1 MEKIDVYNCNREKT
15 GKIFTRYVDE
25 HIEKDEYL
33 ISVTCWIVNKY
44 GEILLTQ
51 RRLDKSHGGMWEPT
65 TGTVISG
72 ENSLEGIQRELSE
85 EIGLK
90 VDKSELKLV
99 KTIVDKKPNLNFFR
113 DIYILRKDIS
123 LSELKF
129 LDGEVI
135 DAEYVTM
142 EEFKN
147 MINNGEVKKKL
158 EYFIDLVYNL
168 D

>member
-25 HIEKDEYL
+25 HIEEDEYI
-33 ISVTCWIVNKY
+33 ISVTCWIVNKD

-72 ENSLEGIQRELSE
+72 ENSLEGMQRELRE
-85 EIGLK
+85 EIGLN
-90 VDKSELKLV
+90 VDKTELKLIE
-99 KTIVDKKPNLNFFR
+99 TFIDKKPNLNFFR

-129 LDGEVI
+129 VDGEVI
-135 DAEYVTM
+135 DAQYVTAQQF
-142 EEFKN
+142 EN
-147 MINNGEVKKKL
+147 MINKGEVKKKL